1 MKESISGGNSV
12 SIASDPSRELDGGAG
27 KFVSKE
33 EKLTGGSLAQ
43 EGVNNSQLVPEV
55 GMIFNSEE
63 QAYDFYNSYA
73 KGKGFSVRK
82 GHLSR
87 RKDGS
92 IRDRHYLCSNEGA
105 RQEHRTHITK
115 KPRAIE
121 RTNCLARIELKV
133 TRDNGW
139 TISKFID
146 DHNHPLATPNK
157 IHMLR
162 SHRAKFP
169 PHRAFISE
177 SDYVGIKPAQTCGSQ
192 VENTRCAEESAVFLY
207 KNQSY
212 YLLQS
217 NRSRDLE
224 KGDPQFIL
232 DFLKAKQS
240 EDPTF
245 CYAVQLDEKDRPTNF
260 FWTDGRSIFDYS
272 CFGDSVL
279 FDTTYRPSNYD
290 IPFAPFIGIN
300 HHKQIVIFGAALIL
314 DETIESFYW
323 LIKTFLEAMSGK
335 QPKTILTDQCASMS
349 KAIAMSMPE
358 TYHQFCLWHILE
370 NAPKI
375 IPHIFS
381 RDPSFQRD
389 FENCLCEGFSEVDFC
404 KSWEN
409 LISKYSLTKDPWLED
424 LYASREKWS
433 LVYCKNSFCATMTTK
448 EWRDTMD
455 NSFKMLF
462 YRKLPPSKF
471 MVQYH
476 RALNQLREKEFHED
490 LESKVCKSA
499 LLADIPT
506 LLEAAESYTR
516 AIYKDFEEE
525 YKSQLACL
533 CEPIGIEGNVY
544 TFRVSIP
551 QKRSFG
557 LVEFDSSNV
566 SVACSCKKF
575 ETMGILCMHA
585 LKVLNYNNILH
596 LPTRYVLKRW
606 TKHAKDGAATDGRLI
621 ADDEAVLDLHYSQV
635 VRKAIAVVVK
645 SAFSKEALELVERRL
660 DRCMEETENTMP
672 NAQPDKQLE
681 DVIIVHNLQQNAV
694 EANNLLF

>member
-1 MKESISGGNSV
+1 MKES
-12 SIASDPSRELDGGAG
+12 ASRENAASNASETSRKLDGGPG
-27 KFVSKE
+27 IFVSKDV
-33 EKLTGGSLAQ
+33 KISDHDAA
-43 EGVNNSQLVPEV
+43 NNTQLNPKV
-55 GMIFNSEE
+55 GMLFNSEE
-63 QAYDFYNSYA
+63 QVFDFYNLYA
-73 KGKGFSVRK
+73 KRRGFSVRK

-92 IRDRHYLCSNEGA
+92 IRDRHYLCSNEGT

-133 TRDNGW
+133 TRDNIW
-139 TISKFID
+139 TISKYID
-146 DHNHPLATPNK
+146 EHNHPLASPNK

-177 SDYVGIKPAQTCGSQ
+177 SDYIGIKPNQTCGAQ
-192 VENTRCAEESAVFLY
+192 VENSHCVDSAVFLY

-217 NRSRDLE
+217 NRTRDLE
-224 KGDPQFIL
+224 KGDPQFLL
-232 DFLKAKQS
+232 DFLKIKQS

-260 FWTDGRSIFDYS
+260 FWTDARSIFDYS

-279 FDTTYRPSNYD
+279 FDTTYRASSYD

-300 HHKQIVIFGAALIL
+300 HHKQIVIFGAALLL
-314 DETIESFYW
+314 DETTESFNW
-323 LIKTFLEAMSGK
+323 LFKTFLAAMSGK
-335 QPKTILTDQCASMS
+335 QPRTILTDQCAAMS
-349 KAIAMSMPE
+349 KAINTSMPE
-358 TYHQFCLWHILE
+358 TYNQLCLWHILE

-381 RDPSFQRD
+381 RDPSFERD
-389 FENCLCEGFSEVDFC
+389 FENCLCEGCSEVDFL
-404 KSWEN
+404 KAWES
-409 LISKYSLTKDPWLED
+409 LISKHGLVNVSWLKD
-424 LYASREKWS
+424 LYDAKEKWS
-433 LVYCKNSFCATMTTK
+433 FLYCRNSFCATMTTK

-455 NSFKMLF
+455 NNFKMLF

-476 RALNQLREKEFHED
+476 RALNQLREKEFSED
-490 LESKVCKSA
+490 HDSRLSRSA
-499 LLADIPT
+499 LLADVPT
-506 LLEAAESYTR
+506 LVEAADLYTR

-533 CEPIGIEGNVY
+533 CEPVGIDGNVY

-566 SVACSCKKF
+566 SVTCSCKKF
-575 ETMGILCMHA
+575 ESMGILCMHA

-596 LPTRYVLKRW
+596 LPAQYVLKRW
-606 TKHAKDGAATDGRLI
+606 TKHAKDGMESVQQLI
-621 ADDEAVLDLHYSQV
+621 NSEGQGSLDLHYNKV
-635 VRKAIAVVVK
+635 VRKAITVVVK

-660 DRCMEETENTMP
+660 VKCMEETENTVS
-672 NAQPDKQLE
+672 NARSDKQLE
-681 DVIIVHNLQQNAV
+681 DVMIVQNLQQNVA